1 MRLELN
7 LDFKERF
14 APEEFFFGVAYAP
27 YCEGSGLN
35 QPDGPKN
42 TDWSRQQPSTGSP
55 VKGSG
60 SGTTTLSISR
70 SPRRSD

>member
-14 APEEFFFGVAYAP
+14 TPEEFFFGVAYAP

-42 TDWSRQQPSTGSP
+42 TDWSRR
-55 VKGSG
+55 
-60 SGTTTLSISR
+60 LR
-70 SPRRSD
+70 SHARTAGPANAI